1 MKFIDRTLATTACPN
16 CGQPYT
22 EAVYN
27 KANNRIESFFHY
39 QAVCCQSI
47 YCTACNPYPVESN
60 GLASMRGEC
69 YFCKSKNR
77 ISDIAR
83 LKVNGNNLLQLIYR
97 DKRYSLPN
105 KQLPQL
111 VATETY

>member
-1 MKFIDRTLATTACPN
+1 MKFIDRILVASSCPN
-16 CGQPYT
+16 CGQPYA
-22 EAVYN
+22 EVVYN
-27 KANNRIESFFHY
+27 KANNRIEPFFLY
-39 QAVCCQSI
+39 QTVCCQRI
-47 YCTACNPYPVESN
+47 YCTACNPYSDEPN
-60 GLASMRGEC
+60 GLASMSGEC

-111 VATETY
+111 ETTVTY

>member
-27 KANNRIESFFHY
+27 KANNRIEPFFLY

-47 YCTACNPYPVESN
+47 YCTACNPYPDESN
-60 GLASMRGEC
+60 GMVSMSGEC
-69 YFCKSKNR
+69 YFCKSKTR
-77 ISDIAR
+77 ISDAAGMTA
-83 LKVNGNNLLQLIYR
+83 NGSQILQLLYR
-97 DKRYSLPN
+97 GKRYSLPN